1 MSGQYVG
8 ATSGGVGT
16 PLRTPMSDSLT
27 VILTVIMPVLNTLI
41 LAITAVIVW
50 WYTWE
55 TRRLRETAQRQVEV
69 AYQQIEVQQR
79 PLVIIKAQQPGP
91 LTVLNIGNSAA
102 INIKI
107 GVANGPS
114 TVMIPLL
121 TPGSGS
127 SIGVDTNDGTP
138 DTRSRLGFYTD
149 LGFGEVNALFI
160 DQDSIRNGYTLHIEY
175 QNVAMHAYVTDE
187 SITPEGFEIIHSG
200 RHV

>member
-1 MSGQYVG
+1 
-8 ATSGGVGT
+8 
-16 PLRTPMSDSLT
+16 
-27 VILTVIMPVLNTLI
+27 VINTLI
-41 LAITAVIVW
+41 LAITAGIVC

-55 TRRLRETAQRQVEV
+55 TKRLRETAQRQVDA

-79 PLVIIKAQQPGP
+79 PFVIIEARRPDA

-114 TVMIPLL
+114 TVIIPLL

-127 SIGVDTNDGTP
+127 GIGVDTNDGDL
-138 DTRSRLGFYTD
+138 DTHSRLRFFAD
-149 LGFGEVNALFI
+149 QGFGQVYTLFI

-175 QNVAMHAYVTDE
+175 QNVAMQAYVTDE
-187 SITPEGFEIIHSG
+187 RITPEGF
-200 RHV
+200 